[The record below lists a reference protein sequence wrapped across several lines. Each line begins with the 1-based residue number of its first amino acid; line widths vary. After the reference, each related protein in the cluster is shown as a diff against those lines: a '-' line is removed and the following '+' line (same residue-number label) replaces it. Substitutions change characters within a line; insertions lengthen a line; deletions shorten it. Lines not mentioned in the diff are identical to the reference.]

1 MLEIKSI
8 SKKFGGLLALNNVAL
23 TVNEGQIYSVIGPN
37 GAGKTTLFNVLTG
50 VYKPDSGKISFAGAD
65 LTGLPPERVAVRGIA
80 RTFQN
85 IRLFGAM
92 TVFENLLVGQ
102 HAHIRYAYIDAL
114 LRTPRFFRQERAA
127 RTRVM
132 ELLEYMGLKDR
143 AFELARNLAY
153 GEQRRLEIAR
163 ALAVQPKLLLLD
175 EPAAGMNPHE
185 TLEIRDL
192 IVRIRNERKVTILLI
207 EHHMQVV
214 MAISDRIAVLD
225 YGSKIA
231 EGTPAEIRK
240 SPQVIEAYLGKGALE
255 TFHA

>member
-1 MLEIKSI
+1 MLKIQSI
-8 SKKFGGLLALNNVAL
+8 SKRFGGLLALNNVAL
-23 TVNEGQIYSVIGPN
+23 AVNEGEIFSVIGPN

-50 VYKPDSGKISFAGAD
+50 VYKPDGGRIIFAGAD
-65 LTGLPPERVAVRGIA
+65 LTGLSPERVAVRGVA

-102 HAHIRYAYIDAL
+102 HAHIRYAYVDAL

-127 RTRVM
+127 RTRAM
-132 ELLEYMGLKDR
+132 ELLEYMGLKDH

-153 GEQRRLEIAR
+153 GDQRRLEIAR

-185 TLEIRDL
+185 TNELKDL
-192 IVRIRNERKVTILLI
+192 IVRIRNERHVTILLI

-225 YGSKIA
+225 YGSKIE
-231 EGTPAEIRK
+231 EGTPEEIRK

-255 TFHA
+255 TFHD

>member
-1 MLEIKSI
+1 MLEIESI
-8 SKKFGGLLALNNVAL
+8 SKRFGGLLALNDISF

-50 VYKPDSGKISFAGAD
+50 VYKPDGGRMVFSGTD
-65 LTGLPPERVAVRGIA
+65 MTGLSPERVAVRGIA

-102 HAHIRYAYIDAL
+102 HAHIRYAYVDAL

-127 RTRVM
+127 RARVM

-163 ALAVQPKLLLLD
+163 ALAVQPRLLLLD
-175 EPAAGMNPHE
+175 EPAAGMNPRE
-185 TLEIRDL
+185 TLELKDL
-192 IVRIRNERKVTILLI
+192 VVRIRNERNVTILLI

-231 EGTPAEIRK
+231 EGTPDEIRK

-255 TFHA
+255 TFHG